1 MRALVVDDSRT
12 MRMML
17 RRSLMQ
23 MGYEVIEAGD
33 GQQALDQI
41 EKSGAPD
48 LALVDWNMPVMTGY
62 ELILEVRARRELDS
76 MVIIMVTSETE
87 AAQVQRAL
95 DAGANEFV
103 MKPFTEQA
111 LREKMGLLGIA
122 PG

>member
-87 AAQVQRAL
+87 ATQVQRAL

>member
-62 ELILEVRARRELDS
+62 ELMLEVRARRELDS

-87 AAQVQRAL
+87 ATQVQRAL